1 MGFGILINKEIENTL
16 KLTLVIIIIVV
27 LVLVGVLYWYLAV
40 RQVETEKVEEILPAG
55 VGVVEIE
62 EEADL
67 GSEIFD
73 KVTNPIEGKIPEAGT
88 TVPNPLEG
96 VYENP
101 FGS

>member
-1 MGFGILINKEIENTL
+1 MKIMDLDNKF
-16 KLTLVIIIIVV
+16 KPPLVVIVIVIV
-27 LVLVGVLYWYLAV
+27 LVVAGALYWYLAV
-40 RQVETEKVEEILPAG
+40 RQVEVEKAEEILPAG
-55 VGVVEIE
+55 AEVVEVE
-62 EEADL
+62 EEANL

>member
-1 MGFGILINKEIENTL
+1 MDSDNKF
-16 KLTLVIIIIVV
+16 KSPLVVIVIVIV
-27 LVLVGVLYWYLAV
+27 LVVAGALYWYLAV
-40 RQVETEKVEEILPAG
+40 RQVETEEAEKVLPTG
-55 VGVVEIE
+55 VGVVE

-73 KVTNPIEGKIPEAGT
+73 KVTNPIEGKIPEAGA